1 MHRVRS
7 PKEFI
12 NGVYSQ
18 KLSKNII
25 GPPLEPVVM
34 SLLEKLNDGASR
46 VRDTALKSLMN
57 IAACSSIGPALVGS
71 RALIPLQGKLRS
83 LPRPLVGRLQV
94 LSGIVSSYGL
104 GNSSNLS
111 GETILNYCKNVGAF
125 NHSNGEVR
133 DACKELT
140 IALQSIIGSE
150 PIEPYLSVLR
160 PKQIEEY
167 MAAFEKNGCEIKKIR
182 SDERPTVKQEKS
194 NRDNATTHSKA
205 TPRGQSQE
213 VKKEERQEVSDFSTC
228 MFCGKVDKRWDED
241 ALDLHY
247 WKDCPLLFPCPAC
260 AQVRLVSITASG
272 DNCCAHRSLKSL
284 GCPST

>member
-1 MHRVRS
+1 MSIVLPLDHAR
-7 PKEFI
+7 E
-12 NGVYSQ
+12 
-18 KLSKNII
+18 KLSRNLI

-46 VRDTALKSLMN
+46 VRDTALKSLMS
-57 IAACSSIGPALVGS
+57 IAACSSMGPALVGS

-94 LSGIVSSYGL
+94 LTEIVSTYGL
-104 GNSSNLS
+104 GSSSNLS
-111 GETILNYCKNVGAF
+111 GETILNYCKNTGAF

-140 IALQSIIGSE
+140 IALQSIIGTD

-167 MAAFEKNGCEIKKIR
+167 MTAFDKNGGEIKKTR
-182 SDERPTVKQEKS
+182 SDERSTIKQDKPAKE
-194 NRDNATTHSKA
+194 NKA
-205 TPRGQSQE
+205 TPRGQQAAD
-213 VKKEERQEVSDFSTC
+213 VKNLVAEEASDYSTC
-228 MFCGKVDKRWDED
+228 MFCGKVDRRWDED

-260 AQVRLVSITASG
+260 AQVR
-272 DNCCAHRSLKSL
+272 DY
-284 GCPST
+284 